1 MEYSSKKEIG
11 KTILVIVAHPDDEV
25 LGCGASIA
33 KWADAGNSVHI
44 LIMAEGATSRSPIR
58 DVSVNSEELLSLE
71 KSAYR
76 ARDILGATSVKLL
89 NFPDNRMDSLDL
101 LDVIKV
107 IEKEI
112 RILKPYTVVTHHSGD
127 LNIDHRI
134 VNEAVITACRPQPMC
149 SVRRLLSFE
158 TASSTEWQT
167 AGSYLPFQP
176 NYFENVSKYIKLKM
190 KALIAY
196 DSEMRDYPHPRSLKN
211 VENLAKLRGSSVGFK
226 TAEAFILL
234 RELKR
239 CKSDNECNTLF
250 F

>member
-134 VNEAVITACRPQPMC
+134 VNEAVITVDRNQCVLFVAYF
-149 SVRRLLSFE
+149 LLKLHLAQSGKRQDLICH
-158 TASSTEWQT
+158 SSQ
-167 AGSYLPFQP
+167 
-176 NYFENVSKYIKLKM
+176 IILKM
-190 KALIAY
+190 SVSTL
-196 DSEMRDYPHPRSLKN
+196 
-211 VENLAKLRGSSVGFK
+211 NLR
-226 TAEAFILL
+226 
-234 RELKR
+234 
-239 CKSDNECNTLF
+239 
-250 F
+250 